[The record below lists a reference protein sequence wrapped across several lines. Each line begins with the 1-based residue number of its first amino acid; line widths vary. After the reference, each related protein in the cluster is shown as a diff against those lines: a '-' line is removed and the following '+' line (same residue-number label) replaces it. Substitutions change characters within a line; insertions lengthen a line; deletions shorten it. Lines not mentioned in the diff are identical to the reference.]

1 MGSDARSIGELFK
14 QRRLEKNLSL
24 REVESATSIRTGY
37 LSAIEEGQENQ
48 FLSRVYM
55 YGFMR
60 QYAVFLELDF
70 DRLSKEYSLGLSMEK
85 EPMEFAYGIGT
96 LEMGKA
102 SAQSSKRWGPLFKL
116 VTLSGIVLL
125 VAWFFGK
132 YLSVW

>member
-1 MGSDARSIGELFK
+1 GSEGRNIGELFK

-60 QYAVFLELDF
+60 QYAGFLGLDF

-102 SAQSSKRWGPLFKL
+102 SAQSSKRWGPAFKVVSL
-116 VTLSGIVLL
+116 TVLVLL
-125 VAWFFGK
+125 VAWLFGK